1 MSKSNYVMLYV
12 SIVALIV
19 IVTFGAAYSY
29 FSANYVNGTSTSSID
44 LTTGKMNIS
53 FTDNN
58 PNLVFSNVIPGP
70 TSSVSDAV
78 LSKSFVVSGTNTTG
92 LNMEYKL
99 ELVVSNNEFDNNDIG
114 YILIGKNY
122 SNGAIVT
129 NAKSSFTS
137 SGISKIS
144 KGTNLKIDLG
154 TGYFT
159 KSSSQV
165 NHEYTLY
172 LFFIE
177 TNQEQNSINCNFKA
191 YLGLSV

>member
-1 MSKSNYVMLYV
+1 MSKSNFVMICI
-12 SIVALIV
+12 SFVALI
-19 IVTFGAAYSY
+19 ILFTFGVTYSY
-29 FSANYVNGTSTSSID
+29 FSPTFINGNSTSNID
-44 LTTGKMNIS
+44 LTSGKMIIN
-53 FTDNN
+53 FTDKNSN
-58 PNLVFSNVIPGP
+58 IVFSNVIPGP
-70 TSSVSDAV
+70 TNSVSDAI
-78 LSKSFVVSGTNTTG
+78 LSKSFVVSGTNTTE
-92 LNMEYKL
+92 LKMEYKL
-99 ELVVSNNEFDNNDIG
+99 NLVVTNNEFDNNDIG
-114 YILIGKNY
+114 YILIGKNN
-122 SNGAIVT
+122 SNGVIVT

-159 KSSSQV
+159 KSSNQI